1 MVSLLI
7 FIVKHKDL
15 KSYDYTIL
23 LSNGAEN
30 LAIWRKVPPFSSIA
44 ESICVGIMK
53 LNIYHNPATRV
64 PTKEAF
70 KLSLQRWYHTLSSIH
85 LHHSFSHSTI
95 YFWFR
100 EVLTYYN
107 QHEDCTETIDVHHST
122 FFMKRSQGYMEDV
135 HHSTFF
141 MKRSQG
147 YMEDIESSIVVPRHD
162 TFPNDIFYEQIKVK
176 HNITMVE
183 SLSHESILLLP

>member
-162 TFPNDIFYEQIKVK
+162 TFPKYPYF
-176 HNITMVE
+176 
-183 SLSHESILLLP
+183 